1 MAMYKS
7 YAYDYVKYLQML
19 SVGELQKLFQ
29 NKLERDVLYNFW
41 SHIQINHP
49 TEAIKE
55 EVVEKFKEEREELKL
70 KNDFWTGIIL

>member
-1 MAMYKS
+1 MS
-7 YAYDYVKYLQML
+7 
-19 SVGELQKLFQ
+19 
-29 NKLERDVLYNFW
+29 YNFW

-55 EVVEKFKEEREELKL
+55 EVVEKFKKEREELKL

>member
-1 MAMYKS
+1 MAMY
-7 YAYDYVKYLQML
+7 
-19 SVGELQKLFQ
+19 
-29 NKLERDVLYNFW
+29 
-41 SHIQINHP
+41 HIQINHP